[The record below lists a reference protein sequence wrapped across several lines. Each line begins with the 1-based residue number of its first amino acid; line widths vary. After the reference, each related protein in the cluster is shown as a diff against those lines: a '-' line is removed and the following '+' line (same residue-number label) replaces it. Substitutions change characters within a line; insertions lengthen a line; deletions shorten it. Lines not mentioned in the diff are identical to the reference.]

1 MSHGKDWFQISW
13 LDLRVCDLEQMGS
26 EIGFWSRK
34 SGRVSGTLNSR
45 LESEFASVFT
55 KVSA

>member
-13 LDLRVCDLEQMGS
+13 LDLRVCGLVQKGS
-26 EIGFWSRK
+26 EIGFLSRK
-34 SGRVSGTLNSR
+34 SDRVSGILKSR